1 MPHSQR
7 FSVLYSMGP
16 SAIATHARVEA
27 DFALD
32 CLRQGPSNQ
41 SAWIFLRALLL
52 PNRSSNSSETT
63 LRYGEENGVMGGV
76 ESLILA
82 AAEIEKMHEL
92 VNNEGRSG
100 SATTIAQRYRHDL
113 LRSYVLF

>member
-1 MPHSQR
+1 
-7 FSVLYSMGP
+7 
-16 SAIATHARVEA
+16 
-27 DFALD
+27 
-32 CLRQGPSNQ
+32 
-41 SAWIFLRALLL
+41 
-52 PNRSSNSSETT
+52 
-63 LRYGEENGVMGGV
+63 MGGV

-82 AAEIEKMHEL
+82 AAEIEKMQL